1 MNGIFAILNNIQ
13 RRTERF
19 KIPTILNMLQWII
32 LMERGGLYFSAYVMF
47 MQDTT
52 TEFNNM
58 IDETYKETS
67 LHLLDVLHEKYK
79 FLDHLKVR
87 SVIELGER

>member
-1 MNGIFAILNNIQ
+1 
-13 RRTERF
+13 
-19 KIPTILNMLQWII
+19 
-32 LMERGGLYFSAYVMF
+32 

-79 FLDHLKVR
+79 FLDHLKVFVD
-87 SVIELGER
+87 SSDKNKFDVLLFYNLPTPYDHFWLALLCILITE